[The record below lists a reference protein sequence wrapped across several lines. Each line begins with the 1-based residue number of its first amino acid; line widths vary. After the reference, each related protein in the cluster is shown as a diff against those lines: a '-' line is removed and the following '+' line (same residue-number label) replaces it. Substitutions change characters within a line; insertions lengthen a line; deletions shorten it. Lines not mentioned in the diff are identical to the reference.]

1 MCKMY
6 CIYSQTLCNAIYYL
20 FILVLTIC
28 LTVKYMNYFNV
39 MLFIIDSSQAPLLES
54 QANVSG
60 GTPNVSTHH
69 VADICVIT
77 HISVVCRG

>member
-6 CIYSQTLCNAIYYL
+6 CLYAKSLCNDICYL
-20 FILVLTIC
+20 FILVFMIC

-39 MLFIIDSSQAPLLES
+39 TLFIIDSSQAPLLES

-60 GTPNVSTHH
+60 GTPNVSTHY
-69 VADICVIT
+69 
-77 HISVVCRG
+77 CRRPVS